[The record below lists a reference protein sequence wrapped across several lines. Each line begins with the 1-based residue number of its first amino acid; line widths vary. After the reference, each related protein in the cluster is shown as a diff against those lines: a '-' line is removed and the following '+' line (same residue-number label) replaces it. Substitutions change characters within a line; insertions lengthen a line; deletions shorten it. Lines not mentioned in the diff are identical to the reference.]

1 MFEHLTFLPVLFAGY
16 ISESKDSQEVK
27 NKILLFVKHPAGNK
41 NCCRIVK
48 VASMRWKGISIKLYL
63 KNVNYWVAEG
73 SDLISL

>member
-48 VASMRWKGISIKLYL
+48 VASMR
-63 KNVNYWVAEG
+63 
-73 SDLISL
+73 